1 MPSFEDLKISPVKN
15 GRYTTTCP
23 QCSHLRKAEHKK
35 VHCLTVNNE
44 VGNRWY
50 NCSHCNA
57 FSGNLDI
64 MERFDEVYK
73 KARMPKVRPTLFSP
87 DVQGWLDLKQ
97 ISAATALRLGCY
109 EIKTDIE
116 GKTHA
121 IAYPYYWRKTLR
133 NVMFRKPV
141 ASKGDASGPRE
152 WQINKEAGTE
162 SIFWGLDE
170 LDLESKNEVIITEGQ
185 TDRMTWYEVGYSNV
199 LSLPMGGIAP
209 NSRNNEKKLEFLNKE
224 FMDLTKDVARF
235 ILAVDNDEVGKHT
248 EAILANALGP
258 ERCFRVVYPYKYK
271 DTNEVWAGDVGKD
284 LEPRRK
290 KGVDELYQSAKPYP
304 IAGIIRLRDVSAE
317 VRILAEDGLKKGF
330 VTGLKTWDDHLSL
343 REKLMVVVTG
353 IPKMG
358 KSTFWRDYSVKQCRN
373 NDDMKWAMY
382 TPESRPMRREYLK
395 LMENYAGM
403 GSNPKW
409 KNSMSMEQYK
419 AAERWVDERYILIAP
434 ENKNFY
440 NFNKKDTKPK
450 TLDNLF
456 DYFKTLKRNEGIFG
470 FSIDAWNKIDHQRPS
485 GISETDFISRELDR
499 VLEFCDVHS
508 MCGVIIAHP
517 AKQEKIAGNNYE
529 IPTMYDIKGSSA
541 WNEKA
546 DIGISIHRYKN
557 VNQNENIKGAKPL
570 WRKNTFAPTICSV
583 LAVRFDELAKEG
595 EFETFMDW
603 RKGDRFYED
612 KRPWMVEQ
620 EQSGKSES
628 KADMEHDEAV
638 LGGLA
643 NKPDLFTQDEPQA
656 FDEAPF

>member
-1 MPSFEDLKISPVKN
+1 
-15 GRYTTTCP
+15 
-23 QCSHLRKAEHKK
+23 
-35 VHCLTVNNE
+35 
-44 VGNRWY
+44 
-50 NCSHCNA
+50 
-57 FSGNLDI
+57 
-64 MERFDEVYK
+64 
-73 KARMPKVRPTLFSP
+73 
-87 DVQGWLDLKQ
+87 
-97 ISAATALRLGCY
+97 
-109 EIKTDIE
+109 
-116 GKTHA
+116 
-121 IAYPYYWRKTLR
+121 
-133 NVMFRKPV
+133 
-141 ASKGDASGPRE
+141 
-152 WQINKEAGTE
+152 
-162 SIFWGLDE
+162 
-170 LDLESKNEVIITEGQ
+170 
-185 TDRMTWYEVGYSNV
+185 
-199 LSLPMGGIAP
+199 MGGIAP
-209 NSRNNEKKLEFLNKE
+209 DSKSYEKKLGFINKE
-224 FMDLTKDVARF
+224 FMDYTKDVSRF
-235 ILAVDNDEVGKHT
+235 ILAIDNDDVGKNT
-248 EAILANALGP
+248 EAILANALSP
-258 ERCFRVVYPYKYK
+258 DRCFRVVYPYKYK
-271 DTNEVWAGDVGKD
+271 DSNEVYAGDVGKD
-284 LEPRRK
+284 LEPRGK
-290 KGVDELYQSAKPYP
+290 AGIKELYESAKPYP

-330 VTGLKTWDDHLSL
+330 VTGEKDWDDHLSL
-343 REKLMVVVTG
+343 REKLMMVVTG

-358 KSTFWRDYSVKQCRN
+358 KSTWWRDYSIKQCRN
-373 NDDMKWAMY
+373 NEDMKWAMY

-409 KNSMSMEQYK
+409 KNSMSMDQYK

-485 GISETDFISRELDR
+485 GVSETDFISRELDR

-546 DIGISIHRYKN
+546 DIGVSIHRYKN

-570 WRKNTFAPTICSV
+570 WKKDPFAPTICSV

-603 RKGDRFYED
+603 RKGDRFYSD

-620 EQSGKSES
+620 EQSGKTES

-643 NKPDLFTQDEPQA
+643 NKPDLFNQEEPQS
-656 FDEAPF
+656 FDDAPF